1 MKDEMKRM
9 NKGFMRKDG
18 KFFLPITHESLVVD
32 NDGVSINKKYLA
44 ADGLA
49 GYATESYVQ
58 DAILQ
63 AQIGGAEVDLSKY
76 ATIEQLNEK
85 ADKSEIPFV
94 DVNKAYVDEQI
105 DGHVH
110 DEYATEE
117 FVEEKLAEI
126 DLSQSHVHENKAVLD
141 SITLVNINSWDSKSD
156 FSGSYNDLTDKP
168 DLEGFATQKYV
179 NDAIADLEL
188 KEGIQ
193 GPQGEQGPMG
203 PQGPAGE
210 KGEQG
215 EVGPQGP
222 AGEQGPEGP
231 MGPQGEVGPQGPQ
244 GEQGPAGEVGPMGP
258 EGPAGKD
265 GADGY
270 TPVKGVDYFTEE
282 DIAALNIPSIEGL
295 ATETFVINKIA
306 EAELNDKEV
315 DLSGYATKDELALKA
330 DKSEIPSIDH
340 LAVKEDVDA
349 ALELKADKEAVEAVK
364 AELKE
369 LMDEEKPYLADVAAY
384 PTSKFL
390 FACGQPITVEPNV
403 GFKYSADH
411 AEDDVAFVYRWA
423 EGFECIM
430 VEKAE
435 AEKVYVVGGYGH
447 KRVGVKR
454 SIPQTNILVRD
465 VKIKG
470 VVGGSYFEGMVGHV
484 NIELEN
490 SEFVSIIGGGWCGAS
505 LDGKVSRM
513 NIADD
518 INIKAT
524 NCKISSTLFGG
535 AQGNGVTDDVR
546 IELNNCEVG
555 WLTAGGSNGMTRD
568 AVVVV
573 NGGSVKVAQST
584 NRGVVCK
591 AKFILNDGVVN
602 KLYFGGETEDS
613 SVDGLIEDGFVE
625 LNGGIVKQ
633 FAFGTNDGIEL
644 TANDIKGTIM
654 DCVVEAGDISMLVK
668 IEKEE
673 EVQIDLSEYAKKV
686 EVEAALELKANKE
699 DIPVVDVNKAYVDEQ
714 IANIEHPQYDDT
726 EIKERLDVLETID
739 HEAFIKEHQDISHL
753 ATKEEVKALHQDKYV
768 IGNVPE
774 GTLVDYREKEIR
786 IMCPEGTVF
795 PQQEVGPGGN
805 PNMYYM
811 SLTSKAPE
819 GAVKLIESD
828 GNKTETIDL
837 EGKKSKVIWLALANA
852 GSYFGKTSSLD
863 KYIGW
868 TYTLKWLDENDKV
881 IESDSFRINLANENC
896 YNAVQPYPGFR
907 IADKKYV
914 DEQISNIEYPQYDDA
929 EIKERLDALEAIDHD
944 AFLTEHQAID
954 HLAVKEEVDAA
965 LELKADKADIPVVD
979 VDKAYVDEQIAAIE
993 HPQYDDSE
1001 LVGRVEALEAV
1012 DHDQFLT
1019 EHQDISHLATKA
1031 EIPAQPN
1038 FEYKVEM
1045 IAAGEE
1051 AKFEVSG
1058 EFPNLIITLKLPM
1071 CGGGANVP
1079 EVVDAPMYY
1088 GFIPFDQAAFDNGTA
1103 GTMGFAS
1110 VEEIGPAMDMRVIQF
1125 GLDYGSLKAVD
1136 AEHLGKTEVR
1146 DVELA
1151 SYLCVIAP
1159 KSKNIKAWLDN
1170 GIGEKLTFSSIDSD
1184 DGSTGYLYCQ
1194 DGTTLN
1200 GKINGTDY
1208 VLYGAYVTTEGQ
1220 YFIHIEQV

>member
-32 NDGVSINKKYLA
+32 NDGVSINKKYLT
-44 ADGLA
+44 ADGLV
-49 GYATESYVQ
+49 GFATEAYVQ

-63 AQIGGAEVDLSKY
+63 AQLDGAEVDLSKY

-222 AGEQGPEGP
+222 AGEQGP

-282 DIAALNIPSIEGL
+282 DIAALNIPSVEGL

-315 DLSGYATKDELALKA
+315 DLSGYVTKDE
-330 DKSEIPSIDH
+330 
-340 LAVKEDVDA
+340 
-349 ALELKADKEAVEAVK
+349 LELKADKEAVEAVK

-369 LMDEEKPYLADVAAY
+369 LMDEEKPYLADVATY

-505 LDGKVSRM
+505 LNGKVSRM

-535 AQGNGVTDDVR
+535 SQGNGVTDDVH

-568 AVVVV
+568 AVVVM

-584 NRGVVCK
+584 NRGVVYK

-668 IEKEE
+668 VEKEIEE

-714 IANIEHPQYDDT
+714 IANIEH
-726 EIKERLDVLETID
+726 
-739 HEAFIKEHQDISHL
+739 
-753 ATKEEVKALHQDKYV
+753 
-768 IGNVPE
+768 
-774 GTLVDYREKEIR
+774 
-786 IMCPEGTVF
+786 
-795 PQQEVGPGGN
+795 
-805 PNMYYM
+805 
-811 SLTSKAPE
+811 
-819 GAVKLIESD
+819 
-828 GNKTETIDL
+828 
-837 EGKKSKVIWLALANA
+837 
-852 GSYFGKTSSLD
+852 
-863 KYIGW
+863 
-868 TYTLKWLDENDKV
+868 
-881 IESDSFRINLANENC
+881 
-896 YNAVQPYPGFR
+896 
-907 IADKKYV
+907 
-914 DEQISNIEYPQYDDA
+914 PQYDDA

-979 VDKAYVDEQIAAIE
+979 VDKAYVDEQIAAIEHPQYDDTELREMIDAIEVPSVEGLASEDFVKEQIEAIE

-1071 CGGGANVP
+1071 CGGGGANVP

-1088 GFIPFDQAAFDNGTA
+1088 GFIPFDQAAFDSGTA

-1136 AEHLGKTEVR
+1136 AEHLGKTEVK

-1200 GKINGTDY
+1200 SKINGTDY